1 MRPASVVALVASVGS
16 LGSPTCNCLLQE
28 LAVNASRSRRLI
40 YVFIS
45 IFMFDTFEM
54 NELESYVEAGLPGL
68 QVWQTAVIY
77 ATVVGRVCRTR
88 ADLGIEAG
96 VFCSGPD
103 ISSGEDQLYP
113 FNCIHLYIGCEVYG
127 KGDVSQPNESGAFIK
142 EILCSVTVTV
152 LRTKFIRIGATVV
165 SYPRFRLSC
174 YGYRHG
180 IVAADPIT
188 IHPF

>member
-113 FNCIHLYIGCEVYG
+113 VKCIHLYIGCEVNG
-127 KGDVSQPNESGAFIK
+127 KGDISKPDEGRAFVK
-142 EILCSVTVTV
+142 EIFCSATVTV
-152 LRTKFIRIGATVV
+152 LRSEFIRIGATIV
-165 SYPRFRLSC
+165 SDPCFCLSC
-174 YGYRHG
+174 NGYRNC
-180 IVAADPIT
+180 IVAAYA
-188 IHPF
+188 